1 MRGILLTTLLLAAA
15 APAAAQGHDHTQSAT
30 GGHAHAMPAG
40 WTARLDRA
48 NANAADLMFMQMG
61 TGFHAVTG
69 PAAILYNPATTATGS
84 YTATGTFRQN
94 QASAHPE
101 GYGLFIGG
109 RNLTADN
116 QDYLYFIVRQDG
128 KYMIKHRA
136 GAETHTLADWTANP
150 AVRAIDAQGQA
161 TNALSVTSTPTHV
174 RFAVNG
180 TQVAEFPRA
189 PMLNTDGAVGLR
201 MNHNLDVAVTDFA
214 VTPAR

>member
-15 APAAAQGHDHTQSAT
+15 VPAAAQQHDHTQSAT

-48 NANAADLMFMQMG
+48 NANAADIMFMQMG
-61 TGFHAVTG
+61 TGYHAVTG
-69 PAAILYNPATTATGS
+69 PSAILYNPATMATGS
-84 YTATGTFRQN
+84 YTAGATFRQN
-94 QASAHPE
+94 KASAHPE
-101 GYGLFIGG
+101 GYGLFLGG
-109 RNLTADN
+109 RNLTAEN
-116 QDYLYFIVRQDG
+116 QDYVYFIVRQDG

-136 GAETHTLADWTANP
+136 GAETHTLTDWTANP
-150 AVRAIDAQGQA
+150 AVHAVDAQGQA
-161 TNALSVTSTPTHV
+161 SNALSVTSTPTHV

-180 TQVAEFPRA
+180 TQVAEFARA
-189 PMLNTDGAVGLR
+189 QFANMDGVVGLR